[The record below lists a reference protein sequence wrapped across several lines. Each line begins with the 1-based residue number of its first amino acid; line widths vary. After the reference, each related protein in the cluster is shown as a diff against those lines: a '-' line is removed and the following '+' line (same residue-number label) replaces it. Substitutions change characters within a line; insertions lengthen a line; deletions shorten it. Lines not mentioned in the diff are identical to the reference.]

1 MGITANPENKTKEKK
16 DHASLKRLREMLGV
30 LRSHDIMHGLN
41 PQKLRR
47 ILEDMG
53 PTYVKL
59 GQIMSMRSDI
69 LPKAYCDEL
78 VKLRAQAKPMPFS
91 EVRQVIEKEY
101 GISAQN
107 IFTSIDPAPLGS
119 ASIAQ
124 VHSAVLKNKQRV
136 VIKVQRPGIRETMA
150 KDITLMKKAVHLLGL
165 VSKAA
170 DVIDFESVI
179 DELWIAAQQEMDFI
193 LEASHNKEFARLNQ
207 DIAYV
212 GCPKIEEKLTT
223 PHIIVMEYIDGIQID
238 RLDELK
244 KLGYDPEE
252 IGRKL
257 ADNYCKQVLEDSFFH
272 ADPHPGNIW
281 IREGKIIWLDLGMI
295 GRLTNRDR
303 ELFRDA
309 LRSVSANDI
318 NELKRIVLTLGIV
331 KGRINHSRLYT
342 DLDDMVTKYGSL
354 DLANM
359 NLGIMVQELLE
370 VASANNISMPSNL
383 SMLARGIMT
392 IEGVL
397 SVCCPDTNFMQIISS
412 HIVEKMY
419 SDFDLKK
426 ELRHSS
432 RALYSIFTKGLDIPS
447 QISNVLKMTA
457 KGQTKINLEI
467 TGSEEPLR
475 RIDKM
480 VNRIIICI
488 ITAALLIASSTIC
501 TTQMTPRILG
511 IPLLGALGYFAA
523 LILGGY
529 LLISIRKKNRP

>member
-1 MGITANPENKTKEKK
+1 MEKTTAPKNEQSEKQE
-16 DHASLKRLREMLGV
+16 DSSLKRLREMLGV
-30 LRSHDIMHGLN
+30 LRRHDIVHGLN
-41 PQKLRR
+41 PQKLRQ

-91 EVRQVIEKEY
+91 DVKQVIEKEY
-101 GISAQN
+101 GAPAQN
-107 IFTSIDPAPLGS
+107 IFASIDPTPLGS

-124 VHSAVLKNKQRV
+124 VHAAVLKNKQKV
-136 VIKVQRPGIRETMA
+136 VIKVQRPGIREVMA

-165 VSKAA
+165 VSSAA
-170 DVIDFESVI
+170 DVVDFESVI
-179 DELWIAAQQEMDFI
+179 DELWVVAQQEMDFL
-193 LEASHNKEFARLNQ
+193 LEANHNKEFARLNK
-207 DIAYV
+207 DVAYV
-212 GCPKIEEKLTT
+212 ACPKIEEGLTT
-223 PHIIVMEYIDGIQID
+223 PHVIVMEHIDGIQID
-238 RLDELK
+238 RLEELR

-252 IGRKL
+252 IGHKL
-257 ADNYCKQVLEDSFFH
+257 AENYCKQVLEDSFFH

-281 IREGKIIWLDLGMI
+281 IREGKIVWLDLGMM
-295 GRLTNRDR
+295 GRLSNRDR
-303 ELFRDA
+303 ELFREA
-309 LRSVSANDI
+309 LRSVATNDI
-318 NELKRIVLTLGIV
+318 NELKRIVLTLGVI

-342 DLDDMVTKYGSL
+342 DLDDIVTKYGSL

-359 NLGIMVQELLE
+359 NLGVMVQELLE
-370 VASANNISMPSNL
+370 VASANNIAMPSNL

-397 SVCCPDTNFMQIISS
+397 SVCCPDASLMQIISS
-412 HIVEKMY
+412 HIVREMY
-419 SDFDLKK
+419 SNFDFKK

-432 RALYSIFTKGLDIPS
+432 QAIYSIFTKGLDIPTQLS
-447 QISNVLKMTA
+447 DILKMTA
-457 KGQTKINLEI
+457 KGQTKLNLELI
-467 TGSEEPLR
+467 GSEEPLR

-488 ITAALLIASSTIC
+488 ITAALLTASSTIC
-501 TTQMTPRILG
+501 TTQMEPRILG

-529 LLISIRKKNRP
+529 LLFSIRKKKR

>member
-1 MGITANPENKTKEKK
+1 MGKTANPENNTAGKQENS
-16 DHASLKRLREMLGV
+16 SLKRLREMLSV
-30 LRSHDIMHGLN
+30 LRSHDIVHGLN
-41 PQKLRR
+41 PQKLRS

-91 EVRQVIEKEY
+91 EVKQVIEKEY
-101 GISAQN
+101 GAPVQS
-107 IFTSIDPAPLGS
+107 IFTSIDPTPLGS

-124 VHSAVLKNKQRV
+124 VHGAVLKNKQRV
-136 VIKVQRPGIRETMA
+136 VIKVQRPGIREIMA
-150 KDITLMKKAVHLLGL
+150 RDITLMKKAIHLLGL
-165 VSKAA
+165 VGKTA
-170 DVIDFESVI
+170 DAVDFESVV
-179 DELWIAAQQEMDFI
+179 DEMWVVAQQEMDFI
-193 LEASHNKEFARLNQ
+193 LEASHNKEFAQLNK

-212 GCPKIEEKLTT
+212 GCPKIEENLTT
-223 PHIIVMEYIDGIQID
+223 PHVIVMEYIDGVQID
-238 RLDELK
+238 RLDTLREM
-244 KLGYDPEE
+244 GYDPEE
-252 IGRKL
+252 IGHKL

-281 IREGKIIWLDLGMI
+281 IREGKIIWLDLGMM
-295 GRLTNRDR
+295 GRLSNRDR
-303 ELFRDA
+303 ELFSDA
-309 LRSVSANDI
+309 LRSIATNDI

-331 KGRINHSRLYT
+331 RGRINHSRLYT

-359 NLGIMVQELLE
+359 NLGAMVQELLE
-370 VASANNISMPSNL
+370 VASGNNIAMPSNL

-397 SVCCPDTNFMQIISS
+397 SICCPNTSFMQIISS
-412 HIVEKMY
+412 HIVRDMY
-419 SDFDLKK
+419 NDFDIKK

-432 RALYSIFTKGLDIPS
+432 QAFYAMFTKGLDIPGQVS
-447 QISNVLKMTA
+447 DVLKMTA
-457 KGQTKINLEI
+457 KGQTKINLEL

-501 TTQMTPRILG
+501 TTQMEPRILG

-529 LLISIRKKNRP
+529 LLFSIRKKK